1 MALDA
6 EYITWLEDLFS
17 VVPDAKIK
25 KMFGGV
31 GVFRHGLMFAL
42 ATNDGR
48 VSLKA
53 DSETIGDFNAEDCGE
68 WEYHRKDGKVTTMG
82 YWYIPERLS
91 EDSDELLVWSLKAFE
106 VAVRADNKKPP
117 SQRKLK

>member
-6 EYITWLEDLFS
+6 DFMIWLEDMFS
-17 VVPDAKIK
+17 VVPDVKIK
-25 KMFGGV
+25 KMFGGA
-31 GVFRHGLMFAL
+31 GVFRHGLMFGL
-42 ATNDGR
+42 ATSDGR

-53 DSETIGDFNAEDCGE
+53 DSETISDFTAEDCRE

-82 YWYIPERLS
+82 YWYMPERLS
-91 EDSDELLVWSLKAFE
+91 EDGDELLEWSLKAFE

>member
-6 EYITWLEDLFS
+6 DFITWLEDIFS

-25 KMFGGV
+25 KMFGGA
-31 GVFRHGLMFAL
+31 GVFRHGLMFGL
-42 ATNDGR
+42 ATSDGL

-53 DSETIGDFNAEDCGE
+53 DSETIGDFNAEDCSE

-91 EDSDELLVWSLKAFE
+91 EDGDELLEWSLKAFE

-117 SQRKLK
+117 SLRKLK